1 MRDLDKAL
9 ADIIAIRSQLAAGT
23 AFRGYGPATIAATSG
38 VALVTAILQHVLLA
52 EPTANPL
59 AFLFGW
65 AAAAT
70 LSAALIW
77 IEMLARSRRH
87 HSGLA
92 DAMIHQA
99 VEQFLPAG
107 IAACI
112 CFAIR
117 YTLYRK
123 VNSGGRGQQ
132 GVQTEEMRDLDKAL
146 ADIIAIRSQL
156 AAGTAFRGYGPATI
170 AATSGVALVTAILQ
184 HFLLAEPTANPLTFL
199 FGWAAAAT
207 LSAAMIWIEMLA
219 RSRRH
224 HSGLADAM
232 IHQAVE
238 QFLPAGIA
246 GVLLAV
252 MLWKFA
258 PETLWLLPGLWQI
271 LVSLGMFASVRSLPR
286 TVAFAGAWYFIAG
299 FVVLVIASHSHAL
312 SPWTMG
318 LPFVIGQLLMATI
331 IHFASGESDAEE

>member
-1 MRDLDKAL
+1 VK
-9 ADIIAIRSQLAAGT
+9 
-23 AFRGYGPATIAATSG
+23 
-38 VALVTAILQHVLLA
+38 
-52 EPTANPL
+52 
-59 AFLFGW
+59 FG
-65 AAAAT
+65 A
-70 LSAALIW
+70 
-77 IEMLARSRRH
+77 
-87 HSGLA
+87 
-92 DAMIHQA
+92 
-99 VEQFLPAG
+99 
-107 IAACI
+107 
-112 CFAIR
+112 
-117 YTLYRK
+117 
-123 VNSGGRGQQ
+123 GQQ

-170 AATSGVALVTAILQ
+170 AATSAVALATAVLQ
-184 HFLLAEPTANPLTFL
+184 HMLLTEPDRHPQTFL
-199 FGWAAAAT
+199 FGWAAAAL

-219 RSRRH
+219 RTRRH

-232 IHQAVE
+232 IHQAFE

-258 PETLWLLPGLWQI
+258 PETLWMLPGLWQI
-271 LVSLGMFASVRSLPR
+271 LVSLGVFASVRSLPR